1 MIKYLGS
8 KRRLVPVLAD
18 LYSRSQSTRVLDLF
32 TGTTR
37 VAQAF
42 KESGAQVTAVDS
54 ARYSE
59 VFGKCWISLC
69 ESEID
74 SHDLTDA
81 LEYLMSLPGE
91 PGYFTET
98 FCVQSRFFQPH
109 NGCRIDRIRNAIEAE
124 YKDTLLYYPL
134 LTSLILAAD
143 RVDSTTAVQ
152 MAFLKNWSARS
163 YNELELRYPKLLPG
177 AGTTVRG
184 DAVTLS
190 KTLGRFDL
198 AYLDPP
204 YNQHRYYTNYH
215 VYETL
220 VAWDEPEHY
229 GIACKR
235 VDSRDDST
243 KSVFNQKR
251 RMPQALRQTI
261 HNLDTEYLVL
271 SYNNESWL
279 ALDELID
286 ICSDYETVT
295 ALSFDS
301 KRYVGAQIGIYSPNG
316 SLVGEVSHLRNLE
329 YIIVAG
335 PSDGVRRMTRRY
347 AERDTHEAHDSSS
360 RTNYEQDAFF
370 FA

>member
-8 KRRLVPVLAD
+8 KRRLVPVLTD

-37 VAQAF
+37 VAQAL
-42 KESGAQVTAVDS
+42 KASGAQVTAVDS

-81 LEYLMSLPGE
+81 LAYLMSLPGE
-91 PGYFTET
+91 AGYFTET

-109 NGCRIDRIRNAIEAE
+109 NGRRIDRIRNAIEAE

-177 AGTTVRG
+177 TGTTVRG

-190 KTLGRFDL
+190 KTLGTFDL

-235 VDSRDDST
+235 IDSRDDST

-261 HNLDTEYLVL
+261 QNLDTEYLVL

-279 ALDELID
+279 ALDELIH
-286 ICSDYETVT
+286 ICSDYENVT

-335 PSDGVRRMTRRY
+335 PYDGVQRMTSRY
-347 AERDTHEAHDSSS
+347 AGIDAHEVHESSS
-360 RTNYEQDAFF
+360 CTNYEQDELS

>member
-8 KRRLVPVLAD
+8 KRRLVPILVD
-18 LYSRSQSTRVLDLF
+18 LFLRSGSSRVLDLF

-37 VAQAF
+37 VAQAL
-42 KESGAQVTAVDS
+42 KKNGADVTAVDT

-69 ESEID
+69 ESDINATDME
-74 SHDLTDA
+74 DA
-81 LEYLMSLPGE
+81 LAYLMSLPGE

-98 FCVQSRFFQPH
+98 FCENARFFQPH
-109 NGCRIDRIRNAIEAE
+109 NGSRIDRIREAIEAE
-124 YKDTLLYYPL
+124 YKDSLLYYPL

-152 MAFLKNWSARS
+152 MAFLKKWSARS
-163 YNELELRYPKLLPG
+163 YKELELRSPVLLRG
-177 AGTTVRG
+177 NGRTVIG
-184 DAVTLS
+184 DAVSLS
-190 KTLGRFDL
+190 GTLGSFDL

-220 VAWDEPEHY
+220 VAWDHPEHY
-229 GIACKR
+229 GVACKR
-235 VDSRDDST
+235 VDSRDEAT

-251 RMPQALRQTI
+251 RMPQALHDTI
-261 HNLDTEYLVL
+261 HNLDAEYLVL

-279 ALDELID
+279 ALDDLIKM
-286 ICSDYETVT
+286 CSHYEMVK

-316 SLVGEVSHLRNLE
+316 EKVGKVSHLRNLE
-329 YIIVAG
+329 HIVVAG
-335 PSDGVRRMTRRY
+335 PAEGVSRMTNGYRNSVGGKT
-347 AERDTHEAHDSSS
+347 DQSNNFHQHELFVA
-360 RTNYEQDAFF
+360 
-370 FA
+370 